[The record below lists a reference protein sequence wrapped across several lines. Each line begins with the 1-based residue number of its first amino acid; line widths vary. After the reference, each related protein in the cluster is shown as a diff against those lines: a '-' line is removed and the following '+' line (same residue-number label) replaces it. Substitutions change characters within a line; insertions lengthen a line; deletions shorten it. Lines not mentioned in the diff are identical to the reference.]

1 MAWCARL
8 EQKAP
13 SPSVAQFAVDD
24 PKFRIQPIQYS
35 KTVWIDNMDATHSTF
50 RHWAMGLRT
59 GPVDGGIFIH
69 NISVDTRNIATS
81 NQDVIRQLA
90 IALPAVAA
98 ASAGLIDDRF

>member
-50 RHWAMGLRT
+50 RHWAMGLHT
-59 GPVDGGIFIH
+59 GTVDGGIFIN

-81 NQDVIRQLA
+81 N
-90 IALPAVAA
+90 
-98 ASAGLIDDRF
+98 